1 MLYSLKSR
9 LTVSFILLFLLS
21 FVTLSVVLI
30 NESRQILRSNIET
43 SAKEMMEEYALYLDM
58 VHTQISDLA
67 SLVFNSEVT
76 ARWAETAGDPAI
88 PAGEKMLSHIGM
100 SRFLTRTTNSY
111 TSVSGVTLYRQDGLW
126 VGGDNLVMEDDT
138 FKQEKWYADLLE
150 HRKRWVPS
158 HTDPVEVRQNNLH
171 PVIGMVMPV
180 GSFDIAS
187 ARVLMKVNVK
197 TEYFLKPL
205 NRIRLGQT
213 GGIFLLDEDGTPLLS
228 EQSDPKHAHV
238 LKALEPIRRAGQKGG
253 VLDVRDAGGKPDI
266 VIYKKL
272 PKTNWLLVGVVQEKE
287 LYAELFRL
295 RNSIMVIASLLLVLS
310 LVLASV
316 LSSSITKPLSRLVSA
331 MRHVQRG
338 DFSYAEMR
346 IPPQETVRSEIG
358 YVTGTFRNMVVRL
371 RSHIQTEFELKL
383 LRQQAEYKALLMQIN
398 PHFLFNTLELMSS
411 LAMQKRTED
420 NVTVIEDLGRMMRYS
435 LRISDDVV
443 LLEEELGYVE
453 HYLSILKIRF
463 GSRLK
468 IGLTRE
474 EGLERLTTI
483 KFILQPLIENAVKY
497 SLAAG
502 TEARVSISAR
512 RADGRLHLSVTD
524 NGPGIGEELKLS
536 LMERLHSP
544 NPDDVLAGRNG
555 HIGLGNV
562 LARCR
567 LYYGELFQ
575 VAVEPGIGGGTRI
588 VLSLPE
594 QEEKTHVPSDDCGR

>member
-111 TSVSGVTLYRQDGLW
+111 TSVSGVTLYRRDGLW
-126 VGGDNLVMEDDT
+126 VGGDNLVVEDGT

-150 HRKRWVPS
+150 YRKRWVPS

-228 EQSDPKHAHV
+228 EQPDPKHAHV
-238 LKALEPIRRAGQKGG
+238 LKALEPIRKAGPKGG

-295 RNSIMVIASLLLVLS
+295 RNSIIVIASLLLVLS

-338 DFSYAEMR
+338 DFGYAEMR
-346 IPPQETVRSEIG
+346 IPPQESVRSEIG

-420 NVTVIEDLGRMMRYS
+420 NVTVIENLGRMMRYS

-453 HYLSILKIRF
+453 HYLSVLKIRF
-463 GSRLK
+463 GNRLK

-497 SLAAG
+497 SFAACA
-502 TEARVSISAR
+502 EARVSISAR
-512 RADGRLHLSVTD
+512 RSDGCLLLSVTD
-524 NGPGIGEELKLS
+524 NGPGIGEELRRS
-536 LMERLHSP
+536 LTERLHSP

-575 VAVEPGIGGGTRI
+575 VSIEPGIGGGTRI

-594 QEEKTHVPSDDCGR
+594 QEEKTYVPSDDCGR